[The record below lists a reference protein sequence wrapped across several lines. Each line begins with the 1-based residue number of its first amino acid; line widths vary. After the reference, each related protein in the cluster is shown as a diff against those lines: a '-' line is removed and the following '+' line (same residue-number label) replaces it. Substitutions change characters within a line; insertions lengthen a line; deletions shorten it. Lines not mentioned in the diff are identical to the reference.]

1 MSSVKKQEAKPIHQG
16 GQVYVIVGK
25 DRFLVEQQIAGLVG
39 QLLKPEEVQM
49 CLWRAEADKVSAA
62 EVFDDLRTLPFLA
75 KRRVVVLTDADD
87 FVSNNR
93 EPLERYF
100 ENPAATGVLV
110 LAVSTWPSNTRL
122 AKSLPKTGR
131 LIEVSQMKSRTLAA
145 YISDYAKQQYGKNL
159 SFNAAYLLMEL
170 AGDEPGSLQS
180 EIDKLAA
187 YTNAAK
193 AITEK
198 DIAELV
204 GHNRVFS
211 AFEVIDS
218 MTAGKT
224 AEAIEK
230 LRMMFQSDGDAEY
243 TIVGAFAWHFRR
255 MFSASAMLQKGLS
268 PEIVSKKLRIW
279 NGDEFFGT
287 LENMTLKQVGDCL
300 KQLTEID
307 YGIKTGKATAQT
319 AIEAMIV
326 SLVSNIS

>member
-1 MSSVKKQEAKPIHQG
+1 MSSVKKQEAKPI
-16 GQVYVIVGK
+16 YVIVGK
-25 DRFLVEQQIAGLVG
+25 DRFLVEQQIAGLVR
-39 QLLKPEEVQM
+39 QILKPEEVQM

-93 EPLERYF
+93 ELLERYF
-100 ENPAATGVLV
+100 ENPATTGVLI

-122 AKSLPKTGR
+122 AKSLPKVGQ
-131 LIEVSQMKSRTLAA
+131 LIEVSQLKSKTLAA

-170 AGDEPGSLQS
+170 AGDEPGSLCS
-180 EIDKLAA
+180 EIDKLAV

-198 DIAELV
+198 DIAALV
-204 GHNRVFS
+204 GRNRVFS

-218 MTAGKT
+218 MTAGRM

-243 TIVGAFAWHFRR
+243 TVVGAFAWHFRR
-255 MFSASAMLQKGLS
+255 MFSASAMLQKGDS
-268 PEIVSKKLRIW
+268 PEVVSKKLRIW
-279 NGDEFFGT
+279 NRDEFFGT
-287 LENMTLKQVGDCL
+287 LKKMTLEQTGNCL
-300 KQLTEID
+300 RQLTEID
-307 YGIKTGKATAQT
+307 YDIKTGRATAQT

-326 SLVSNIS
+326 SLASNIS

>member
-1 MSSVKKQEAKPIHQG
+1 MSSVKKQEAKPI
-16 GQVYVIVGK
+16 YVIAGK
-25 DRFLVEQQIAGLVG
+25 DRFLVEQQITGLVG
-39 QLLKPEEVQM
+39 QLLKPQEVQM

-93 EPLERYF
+93 ELLERYF
-100 ENPAATGVLV
+100 ENPATTGVLV
-110 LAVSTWPSNTRL
+110 LAVSSWPSNTRL
-122 AKSLPKTGR
+122 AKSLPKIGQ

-145 YISDYAKQQYGKNL
+145 YISDYAKQQHGKNL

-170 AGDEPGSLQS
+170 AGDEPGMLCS

-193 AITEK
+193 TITEK
-198 DIAELV
+198 DIAVLV
-204 GHNRVFS
+204 GQNRVFS

-218 MTAGKT
+218 MTAGET

-230 LRMMFQSDGDAEY
+230 LRLMFQSDGDAEY
-243 TIVGAFAWHFRR
+243 TVVGAFAWHFRR

-268 PEIVSKKLRIW
+268 QEIVSKKLRIW
-279 NGDEFFGT
+279 NGEEFFGT
-287 LENMTLKQVGDCL
+287 LKKMTLEQVGDCL

-307 YGIKTGKATAQT
+307 YEIKTGKATAQT

-326 SLVSNIS
+326 SLASNIS

>member
-1 MSSVKKQEAKPIHQG
+1 MSSVKKQEAKPI
-16 GQVYVIVGK
+16 YVIVGK
-25 DRFLVEQQIAGLVG
+25 DRFLVEQQITGLVG
-39 QLLKPEEVQM
+39 QVLKPEEVQM

-93 EPLERYF
+93 ELLERYF

-122 AKSLPKTGR
+122 AKSLPKVGR
-131 LIEVSQMKSRTLAA
+131 LIEVSEMKSRTLAA
-145 YISDYAKQQYGKNL
+145 YISDYAKQQHSKNL

-170 AGDEPGSLQS
+170 AGDEPGVLCS

-198 DIAELV
+198 DIAVVV
-204 GHNRVFS
+204 GRNRVFS

-230 LRMMFQSDGDAEY
+230 LRLMFQSDGDAEY
-243 TIVGAFAWHFRR
+243 TVVGAFAWHFRR

-268 PEIVSKKLRIW
+268 PDIVSKKLRIW
-279 NGDEFFGT
+279 NGDEFFD
-287 LENMTLKQVGDCL
+287 TLKKMPLEQVGDCL
-300 KQLTEID
+300 KQLTEVD
-307 YGIKTGKATAQT
+307 YQIKTGRATAQT

-326 SLVSNIS
+326 SLASNII

>member
-1 MSSVKKQEAKPIHQG
+1 MSSVKKQEVKPIC
-16 GQVYVIVGK
+16 VIAGK
-25 DRFLVEQQIAGLVG
+25 DRFLVEQQIAGLVR
-39 QLLKPEEVQM
+39 QLLEPQEVQM

-93 EPLERYF
+93 QLLERYF
-100 ENPAATGVLV
+100 ESPATTGVFI
-110 LAVSTWPSNTRL
+110 LAVSTWSSNTRL
-122 AKSLPKTGR
+122 AKLLPKVGQ

-145 YISDYAKQQYGKNL
+145 YVSDYAKQQYGKTL
-159 SFNAAYLLMEL
+159 SLNSAYLLIEL
-170 AGDEPGSLQS
+170 AGDEPGTLCS
-180 EIDKLAA
+180 EVDKLAA

-193 AITEK
+193 MITEK
-198 DIAELV
+198 DIAVLV

-218 MTAGKT
+218 VTEGKT

-230 LRMMFQSDGDAEY
+230 LRMMFQSDGNAEY
-243 TIVGAFAWHFRR
+243 TVVGAFAWHFRR

-268 PEIVSKKLRIW
+268 QEIVSKKLRIW

-287 LENMTLKQVGDCL
+287 LKNITLERVGDCL

-307 YGIKTGKATAQT
+307 CDIKTGRATAQT
-319 AIEAMIV
+319 AIETMIV
-326 SLVSNIS
+326 SLASNIL